1 MADFTENYNLKKPAD
16 TDFYNVQ
23 DFNNNADI
31 IDSALAG
38 KLDVDSTDNL
48 AKETS
53 VQEVITKV
61 NTNAKE
67 TSLQNLSNKIG
78 NYSDEGTSSV
88 FAKINSIDTNVD
100 KILNS
105 NSQDYKQ
112 VMLQKTSFY
121 IKTSVTNC
129 LEINGAGKLIGIM
142 YSLGAFVGSGRQV
155 YARILI
161 DNKTILYVNHS
172 GGASNSRGNM
182 CIATSEYA
190 PHQST
195 YENNYCIT
203 PGSNC
208 SAKTF
213 GLNITLS
220 ETLQFGGNST
230 SETDSYTCIVI
241 DKPIQFN
248 GNLTIQCHN
257 NASNEASNLSY
268 LTVWYT
274 LN

>member
-31 IDSALAG
+31 IDSALAS
-38 KLDVDSTDNL
+38 KLDVNSTDNF

-53 VQEVITKV
+53 VQEIITKV

-78 NYSDEGTSSV
+78 NYSDKGTSSV

-112 VMLQKTSFY
+112 VMLKKTSFR
-121 IKTSVTNC
+121 IQTSVTNC
-129 LEINGAGKLIGIM
+129 LEINGTGKLIGIM
-142 YSLGAFVGSGRQV
+142 YSLSSTVSTNRNV
-155 YARILI
+155 YTRILI
-161 DNKTILYVNHS
+161 DNKTILYVSHP
-172 GGASNSRGNM
+172 GGSTSSYGNM
-182 CIATSEYA
+182 CITVSEYA

-213 GLNITLS
+213 DLNITLS

-230 SETDSYTCIVI
+230 TAIDKYTCIVI
-241 DKPIQFN
+241 DNPIQFN
-248 GNLTIQCHN
+248 ENLTIQCHT
-257 NASNEASNLSY
+257 NASDPTTSNSY
-268 LTVWYT
+268 LSIWYT
-274 LN
+274 LD